1 MYVYEGIY
9 ILCEVMY
16 VYDFVL
22 YIIMMCLVG
31 MCEFVCRFFIEYMFI
46 CVSVYMNAYYY
57 N

>member
-31 MCEFVCRFFIEYMFI
+31 VCEFVCRFFIEYMFI